1 MSDQGFT
8 TPTAGQ
14 ADWDASL
21 NADLAILERG
31 YNITERAGVAI
42 NTGNVLYLN
51 SGGFFFPYDPNSLSI
66 LPSAMA
72 FTAAAS
78 GDSLTA
84 LAWGI
89 VRSLGINSPAVAG
102 RQLFV
107 SAKTPGLVVGSY
119 GGADRPIGMGLTGY
133 GVLFQPRALTP
144 EILTSSLAIQAVT
157 GSLHTFTLDVGKWG
171 TNRQTVM
178 IGNSADLVELKF
190 YSDAARTTLLYSTK
204 SGGVSVVGSYQD
216 RAMWPYDNTDAV
228 NSSAIYGTLKV
239 MSAAAVGSDTIS
251 VRGFWDRVR

>member
-1 MSDQGFT
+1 
-8 TPTAGQ
+8 
-14 ADWDASL
+14 
-21 NADLAILERG
+21 
-31 YNITERAGVAI
+31 
-42 NTGNVLYLN
+42 
-51 SGGFFFPYDPNSLSI
+51 
-66 LPSAMA
+66 MA
-72 FTAAAS
+72 
-78 GDSLTA
+78 A
-84 LAWGI
+84 LI
-89 VRSLGINSPAVAG
+89 V
-102 RQLFV
+102 
-107 SAKTPGLVVGSY
+107 
-119 GGADRPIGMGLTGY
+119 PIGMGLTGY